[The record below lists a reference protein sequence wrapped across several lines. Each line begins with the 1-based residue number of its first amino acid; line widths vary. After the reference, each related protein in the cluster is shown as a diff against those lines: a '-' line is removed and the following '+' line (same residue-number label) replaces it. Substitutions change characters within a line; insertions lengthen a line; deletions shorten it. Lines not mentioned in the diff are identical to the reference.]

1 MLNSSTCRVRSRA
14 RQAFPNWSARTASRG
29 AGPVRREP
37 RSRRGRRAASVV
49 GPDHS
54 APGRGEGVRVN
65 VYVALLAVMTLALVV
80 RPLARRLPPA
90 AAAVTLLVS
99 SALAAALVWAG
110 GLALLTFA
118 TVGRSAAAGS
128 VGHWSALVVAAVDP
142 VPVPAG
148 VTGGLLLALAAG
160 GLVLA
165 AGRLGCGARD
175 LWRLRSATAVSCLP
189 SRSCSTATDNPAHP
203 RPAGSK
209 PGEVDTEG
217 VITPALAPGSLP
229 GVVMALHR
237 IHRDLG
243 TPLHA
248 EFRQQ
253 VGHVVLH
260 GLLRQE
266 DPLGDLPVCQAFAD
280 QV

>member
-1 MLNSSTCRVRSRA
+1 M
-14 RQAFPNWSARTASRG
+14 
-29 AGPVRREP
+29 
-37 RSRRGRRAASVV
+37 
-49 GPDHS
+49 
-54 APGRGEGVRVN
+54 
-65 VYVALLAVMTLALVV
+65 
-80 RPLARRLPPA
+80 
-90 AAAVTLLVS
+90 
-99 SALAAALVWAG
+99 
-110 GLALLTFA
+110 
-118 TVGRSAAAGS
+118 
-128 VGHWSALVVAAVDP
+128 
-142 VPVPAG
+142 
-148 VTGGLLLALAAG
+148 TGGLLLALAAG

-209 PGEVDTEG
+209 PGEVDTEVDTEG

-229 GVVMALHR
+229 GVVVRLHDVQR
-237 IHRDLG
+237 GLG
-243 TPLHA
+243 TPLHT
-248 EFRQQ
+248 ELCQQ

-266 DPLGDLPVCQAFAD
+266 DLLGDLAVRQAFAD

>member
-65 VYVALLAVMTLALVV
+65 IYVALLAVMTLALVV

-90 AAAVTLLVS
+90 AAAVHPSVVRARGGAGLGRWPRPADLRHGGAVRGSGVGGSLV
-99 SALAAALVWAG
+99 G
-110 GLALLTFA
+110 
-118 TVGRSAAAGS
+118 
-128 VGHWSALVVAAVDP
+128 LVVAAVDP

-203 RPAGSK
+203 RPAGSR

-229 GVVMALHR
+229 GVVVRLHDVQR
-237 IHRDLG
+237 GLG
-243 TPLHA
+243 TPLHT
-248 EFRQQ
+248 ELCQQ

-266 DPLGDLPVCQAFAD
+266 DPLGDLAVRQAFAD

>member
-1 MLNSSTCRVRSRA
+1 M
-14 RQAFPNWSARTASRG
+14 
-29 AGPVRREP
+29 
-37 RSRRGRRAASVV
+37 
-49 GPDHS
+49 
-54 APGRGEGVRVN
+54 RVN
-65 VYVALLAVMTLALVV
+65 IYVALLAVMTLALVV

-229 GVVMALHR
+229 GVVVRLHDVQR
-237 IHRDLG
+237 GLG
-243 TPLHA
+243 TPLHT
-248 EFRQQ
+248 ELCQQ

-260 GLLRQE
+260 SLLGQV
-266 DPLGDLPVCQAFAD
+266 DPLGDLAVRQAFAD

>member
-49 GPDHS
+49 GTDHS

-80 RPLARRLPPA
+80 RPLARRRP
-90 AAAVTLLVS
+90 
-99 SALAAALVWAG
+99 
-110 GLALLTFA
+110 
-118 TVGRSAAAGS
+118 AAAGS

-203 RPAGSK
+203 RPQDQSR
-209 PGEVDTEG
+209 VRLTQR
-217 VITPALAPGSLP
+217 VSS
-229 GVVMALHR
+229 HR
-237 IHRDLG
+237 R
-243 TPLHA
+243 
-248 EFRQQ
+248 
-253 VGHVVLH
+253 
-260 GLLRQE
+260 
-266 DPLGDLPVCQAFAD
+266 
-280 QV
+280 

>member
-229 GVVMALHR
+229 GVVVRLHDVQR
-237 IHRDLG
+237 GLG
-243 TPLHA
+243 TPLHT
-248 EFRQQ
+248 ELCQQ

-260 GLLRQE
+260 GLLGQE
-266 DPLGDLPVCQAFAD
+266 DPLGDLAVRQAFAD